1 MAKLK
6 DWIKSNYKD
15 VDRLTRAGVLSPTI
29 KVHFEISQH
38 FEASKHIPS
47 KMQRYENTSEAMKVS
62 TKTVR
67 EAVKNMKR
75 DI

>member
-1 MAKLK
+1 
-6 DWIKSNYKD
+6 
-15 VDRLTRAGVLSPTI
+15 VLSPTI
-29 KVHFEISQH
+29 KIHFEICQH